1 MDEDEIEL
9 TPEEEKSFFD
19 GIGIIFLDYSHSYLL
34 DLELFQQNVCQISYH
49 FIQTCLAK
57 FYC

>member
-34 DLELFQQNVCQISYH
+34 DLELFQQNGLSDFISFH
-49 FIQTCLAK
+49 TNLP
-57 FYC
+57 